1 MKPSK
6 KSPFNGKFSKK
17 APSMEAEKA
26 PSMADEKAPPYYLP
40 AVILGVMGK
49 VELGALL
56 TSKRQK
62 EWKSEKRVGG
72 LLLIIDLIARN
83 GGSVSISSELSRQ
96 YVSTLK
102 RAKNPGTI
110 KQPLALLVHL
120 GILEIVQKAVVAPH
134 RKASAKYRLNP
145 ALGKPRRFE
154 AAISRQQVEKQ
165 ATATERQQRHLN
177 RKHRTRAKIL
187 ADLRTLG
194 LSPKGYELATQM
206 LVAGEKSQGIGK
218 FWKPLNDPDLHKIS
232 FDPSG
237 TAHHFAMYC
246 PRELK
251 PHLTL
256 GGKPVALVDMKA
268 AHLVALL
275 CVGRDRVSWM
285 AEKGSD
291 TQDLEAELARY
302 KQTLEASDI
311 YEVLGGTA
319 DRKKFKLTLLASL
332 NMATLKARH
341 LPPYQSL
348 KSAFP
353 RLVGI
358 LEDLKK
364 NDHRAL
370 SKQLQFFTAKIIE
383 GATHEAQGAGIAC
396 LPDTDALIVP
406 RSCENLSRHLLNNA
420 IREVT
425 SLNLETLHPPKPRI
439 ERP

>member
-6 KSPFNGKFSKK
+6 KSPFKGKFSKK

-26 PSMADEKAPPYYLP
+26 PSMEDEKASSYYLP
-40 AVILGVMGK
+40 ALILGVMGK
-49 VELGALL
+49 VELRALL

-62 EWKSEKRVGG
+62 EWTSEKRIGG
-72 LLLIIDLIARN
+72 LLLIIDFVARK
-83 GGSVSISSELSRQ
+83 GGTVSMSSELSRQ
-96 YVSTLK
+96 YVSTFK
-102 RAKNPGTI
+102 RAKNPSTI

-120 GILEIVQKAVVAPH
+120 GILEIVQNAVVTPH
-134 RKASAKYRLNP
+134 RKASTKYRLSS
-145 ALGKPRRFE
+145 AHGKPRPFK
-154 AAISRQQVEKQ
+154 AVISRQQVEKQ
-165 ATATERQQRHLN
+165 ATAKDRQQRHLN

-187 ADLRTLG
+187 ADLLTLA
-194 LSPKGYELATQM
+194 LSPEGELLAAQM
-206 LVAGEKSQGIGK
+206 ILRGEKSQGIGR
-218 FWKPLNDPDLHKIS
+218 FLKPLKDPALHKVT

-256 GGKPVALVDMKA
+256 GEKPVALVDMKA

-275 CVGRDRVSWM
+275 CVGRGRVSWL
-285 AEKGSD
+285 AKEGRD

-302 KQTLEASDI
+302 KATLETSDI
-311 YEVLGGTA
+311 YEALGGTA

-332 NMATLKARH
+332 NMATSKAIY

-348 KSAFP
+348 KCEFP

-358 LEDLKK
+358 LEDIKK
-364 NDHRAL
+364 KDHRAL
-370 SKQLQFFTAKIIE
+370 SKQLQFFTAQIIE
-383 GATHEAQGAGIAC
+383 GATHEAQAAAIAC

-406 RSCENLSRHLLNNA
+406 RSCETLSRHLLNNA

-425 SLNLETLHPPKPRI
+425 SLNPETPYPSK
-439 ERP
+439 

>member
-1 MKPSK
+1 VKPSK
-6 KSPFNGKFSKK
+6 KSPFNGTFPEK
-17 APSMEAEKA
+17 APSMEPEKAPPMAEEKA
-26 PSMADEKAPPYYLP
+26 PSYYQP

-49 VELGALL
+49 DELAALL

-62 EWKSEKRVGG
+62 EWASEKRIGG
-72 LLLIIDLIARN
+72 LLLIIDLIARK

-96 YVSTLK
+96 YVSTFKSK

-120 GILEIVQKAVVAPH
+120 GIFEIAQKAVIAPH

-145 ALGKPRRFE
+145 AHGKPRPIQ
-154 AAISRQQVEKQ
+154 AAITRQQVEKL

-187 ADLRTLG
+187 ADLRTLA
-194 LSPKGYELATQM
+194 LSPEGNRLALQM
-206 LVAGEKSQGIGK
+206 SLGGEKSQGIGR
-218 FWKPLNDPDLHKIS
+218 FSKPLNDPALHKVS
-232 FDPSG
+232 YDPSG
-237 TAHHFAMYC
+237 TAHHFAMAC

-275 CVGRDRVSWM
+275 CVGRGRVSWV
-285 AEKGSD
+285 AEQGRD
-291 TQDLEAELARY
+291 TADLEAELARY

-332 NMATLKARH
+332 NMATSKARH

-358 LEDLKK
+358 IEDLKK
-364 NDHRAL
+364 NDHRSL
-370 SKQLQFFTAKIIE
+370 SKQLQFFTAQIIE
-383 GATHEAQGAGIAC
+383 AATHEAQALDIAC

-406 RSCENLSRHLLNNA
+406 RSFKNLARTLLNNA
-420 IREVT
+420 IKKVT
-425 SLNLETLHPPKPRI
+425 TLDLESPR
-439 ERP
+439 P

>member
-1 MKPSK
+1 MAE
-6 KSPFNGKFSKK
+6 GK
-17 APSMEAEKA
+17 APS
-26 PSMADEKAPPYYLP
+26 YYLP
-40 AVILGVMGK
+40 
-49 VELGALL
+49 VEIHGCVCVCELRNLL
-56 TSKRQK
+56 TSKQQK
-62 EWKSEKRVGG
+62 EWTSEKRIGG
-72 LLLIIDLIARN
+72 LLLIIDLIARK
-83 GGSVSISSELSRQ
+83 GGTVSISSELSRQ
-96 YVSTLK
+96 YVSTFK

-145 ALGKPRRFE
+145 AHGKPRPIQ
-154 AAISRQQVEKQ
+154 AAISRQQVEKL

-187 ADLRTLG
+187 ADLRTLAF
-194 LSPKGYELATQM
+194 SPEGNRLAAQM
-206 LVAGEKSQGIGK
+206 IIAGEKSQGIGR
-218 FWKPLNDPDLHKIS
+218 FWKPLNDPTLHKLS
-232 FDPSG
+232 FDTSG

-275 CVGRDRVSWM
+275 CVGRGRVSWLTR
-285 AEKGSD
+285 EGRD
-291 TQDLEAELARY
+291 TQDLEDELARY
-302 KQTLEASDI
+302 KATLETSDI
-311 YEVLGGTA
+311 YEVLGGSA
-319 DRKKFKLTLLASL
+319 DRVKRKKFKLTLLTSL
-332 NMATLKARH
+332 NMATSKARH
-341 LPPYQSL
+341 LPPYQRL

-358 LEDLKK
+358 IEDLKK
-364 NDHRAL
+364 NDHRSL
-370 SKQLQFFTAKIIE
+370 SKQLQHFTAKIIE
-383 GATHEAQGAGIAC
+383 GATHEAQSMDIAC

-406 RSCENLSRHLLNNA
+406 SSFENLARTLLNNS

-425 SLNLETLHPPKPRI
+425 SLELEST
-439 ERP
+439 RP

>member
-1 MKPSK
+1 
-6 KSPFNGKFSKK
+6 
-17 APSMEAEKA
+17 MET
-26 PSMADEKAPPYYLP
+26 EKAPPMAEGKAPSYYLP
-40 AVILGVMGK
+40 VEILGCVC
-49 VELGALL
+49 VCELRNLL
-56 TSKRQK
+56 TSKQQK
-62 EWKSEKRVGG
+62 EWTSEKRIGG
-72 LLLIIDLIARN
+72 LLLIIDLIARK
-83 GGSVSISSELSRQ
+83 GGTVSISSELSRQ
-96 YVSTLK
+96 YVSTFK

-145 ALGKPRRFE
+145 AHGKPRPIQ

-165 ATATERQQRHLN
+165 ATATVRQQRYLN

-187 ADLRTLG
+187 ADLRMLAF
-194 LSPKGYELATQM
+194 SPEGNRLALQM
-206 LVAGEKSQGIGK
+206 ILAGEKSRGIGR
-218 FWKPLNDPDLHKIS
+218 FWRPLNDPSLHKLS

-256 GGKPVALVDMKA
+256 GGKSVAIVDMKA

-275 CVGRDRVSWM
+275 CVGRGRVSWL
-285 AEKGSD
+285 AKERHD

-302 KQTLEASDI
+302 KATLETTDI
-311 YEVLGGTA
+311 YEALGGTA
-319 DRKKFKLTLLASL
+319 DRNNFKHTLLASL
-332 NMATLKARH
+332 NMATSKAIH
-341 LPPYQSL
+341 LPPYQRL

-353 RLVGI
+353 RLVAI
-358 LEDLKK
+358 VEDLKK
-364 NDHRAL
+364 NDHRSL
-370 SKQLQFFTAKIIE
+370 SKQLQFFTAQIIE
-383 GATHEAQGAGIAC
+383 GATHKAQSMDIAC

-406 RSCENLSRHLLNNA
+406 YSFKNLTRTLLNDS

-425 SLNLETLHPPKPRI
+425 SLDLESL
-439 ERP
+439 RP

>member
-6 KSPFNGKFSKK
+6 KSPLNGKFSKK

-26 PSMADEKAPPYYLP
+26 PPMAEKKAPSYYLP
-40 AVILGVMGK
+40 AVLLGVVGK
-49 VELGALL
+49 DVMRNLL
-56 TSKRQK
+56 ASKNQK
-62 EWKSEKRVGG
+62 EWQSEKRVGG
-72 LLLIIDLIARN
+72 LLLLIDFIARK
-83 GGSVSISSELSRQ
+83 GGTVSISSELSRQ
-96 YVSTLK
+96 YVSTFK

-134 RKASAKYRLNP
+134 SKASAKYRLSP
-145 ALGKPRRFE
+145 AHGKPRPIE
-154 AAISRQQVEKQ
+154 AAISRQQAEKQ
-165 ATATERQQRHLN
+165 ATATERQETRLN
-177 RKHRTRAKIL
+177 RRHRTRARIL
-187 ADLRTLG
+187 ADLQTLA
-194 LSPKGYELATQM
+194 LSPEGNRLAAQM
-206 LVAGEKSQGIGK
+206 LVAGEKAQGIGK
-218 FWKPLNDPDLHKIS
+218 LWKPLNDRARHKVT
-232 FDPSG
+232 FDRSG

-256 GGKPVALVDMKA
+256 GGKTVALVDMKA

-275 CVGRDRVSWM
+275 CVGRVRVSWM
-285 AEKGSD
+285 AEQGRD

-302 KQTLEASDI
+302 KATLETSDI
-311 YEVLGGTA
+311 YEALGGSA

-332 NMATLKARH
+332 NMATSKARH

-358 LEDLKK
+358 IEDLKK
-364 NDHRAL
+364 NDHRSL
-370 SKQLQFFTAKIIE
+370 SKQLQFFTAQIIE
-383 GATHEAQGAGIAC
+383 AATYEAQALDIAC

-406 RSCENLSRHLLNNA
+406 HSFENLARTLLNNA
-420 IREVT
+420 IKQVT
-425 SLNLETLHPPKPRI
+425 TLDLESPHP
-439 ERP
+439 